1 MLGTPSTPSS
11 EALESWKLTTEES
24 YNQTVRDEFSF
35 EHAPNISL
43 CLAILNLHSDHKAY
57 ATFLLDQCD
66 EMKKLLQPVSGGKV
80 NPEID
85 HALIIKMIRSLLV
98 AAKVKCAKLGLNA
111 GLAHCDRFL
120 SQVDLIT
127 TLVQS
132 DCLLLI
138 PTDDLDEH
146 ALRKLRDLLTE
157 KEQWTLALDV
167 STKSGLDTQGVWAA
181 WGKACLKVGYFDRA
195 RKKFSHCLDK
205 VLYEN
210 YDDWVILSHPE
221 SIDGSED
228 SESQIVKVELTS
240 PRKHEAVKSRPMK
253 NPPLLTE
260 ILQILENL
268 NLNGQSSQ
276 KSANTAQ
283 EILNTLNS
291 LKAITQGNYPTQ
303 SPWNVNVYYQ
313 ESLYYLLMYGSCS
326 SILEFFVKQ
335 GEFDKCLAF
344 VMENDVDQ
352 DLFFNS
358 VYLRCLR
365 SENVENL
372 LNAMKSKDPTLL
384 IWKKYLVYICHNLEK
399 KKLLNTLYYL
409 QLFMKDYIRA
419 AMTCIRFYKNEVS
432 SYTDLCDRTH
442 FLLDAQRH
450 LETELK
456 VENFGGKKRRKSVG
470 SSHSGTGGLT
480 MEMEPSEID
489 KHVNTISRQMEIAKF
504 LGSAEKEG
512 RAIGPFLGYLSDMD
526 TESSQ
531 STELPTLFGNQQQK
545 TQLAVLAILCGRDVE
560 EGFGIA
566 FRIMQGELI
575 DIQARL

>member
-1 MLGTPSTPSS
+1 
-11 EALESWKLTTEES
+11 
-24 YNQTVRDEFSF
+24 
-35 EHAPNISL
+35 
-43 CLAILNLHSDHKAY
+43 
-57 ATFLLDQCD
+57 
-66 EMKKLLQPVSGGKV
+66 MKKLLQPLSGGKV
-80 NPEID
+80 NLEID

-98 AAKVKCAKLGLNA
+98 AAKVKCAKLGLNT

-132 DCLLLI
+132 DCLSLI
-138 PTDDLDEH
+138 PTDDLDDH
-146 ALRKLRDLLTE
+146 AFRKLRDLLTE

-195 RKKFSHCLDK
+195 REKFSHCLDK

-210 YDDWVILSHPE
+210 FDDWVILSHPE
-221 SIDGSED
+221 SFDSAED
-228 SESQIVKVELTS
+228 SESQNLKVELTN
-240 PRKHEAVKSRPMK
+240 PRKHEAVKSRPLK
-253 NPPLLTE
+253 DPPLLTE

-268 NLNGQSSQ
+268 SLNGQGF
-276 KSANTAQ
+276 KSGANAAQ

-291 LKAITQGNYPTQ
+291 LKAISQGNYPTH
-303 SPWNVNVYYQ
+303 SVWNENVYYQ
-313 ESLYYLLMYGSCS
+313 ESLFYLLMYGSCS
-326 SILEFFVKQ
+326 SILEFFMKQ
-335 GEFDKCLAF
+335 KEFDKCLVF

-352 DLFFNS
+352 DLFFNA

-372 LNAMKSKDPTLL
+372 LNAMRGKDPSLL
-384 IWKKYLVYICHNLEK
+384 IWKKYLVFICRNLEK
-399 KKLLNTLYYL
+399 RRLLNTLYHL

-419 AMTCIRFYKNEVS
+419 AMTCIRFYKNEAS
-432 SYTDLCDRTH
+432 TYTDLCERTH
-442 FLLDAQRH
+442 LLLEAQGH
-450 LETELK
+450 LEAELK
-456 VENFGGKKRRKSVG
+456 VENLGNKRRKSVSSQSG
-470 SSHSGTGGLT
+470 SGGLT

-512 RAIGPFLGYLSDMD
+512 RTIGPFLEYLSNMD
-526 TESSQ
+526 AEGSQ
-531 STELPTLFGNQQQK
+531 SRELPTLFGNHQQK

-566 FRIMQGELI
+566 FRIMQGELF
-575 DIQARL
+575 RN

>member
-1 MLGTPSTPSS
+1 
-11 EALESWKLTTEES
+11 
-24 YNQTVRDEFSF
+24 
-35 EHAPNISL
+35 
-43 CLAILNLHSDHKAY
+43 
-57 ATFLLDQCD
+57 
-66 EMKKLLQPVSGGKV
+66 MKKLLQPLSGGKV
-80 NPEID
+80 NLEID

-132 DCLLLI
+132 DCLSLI
-138 PTDDLDEH
+138 PTDDLDDH
-146 ALRKLRDLLTE
+146 AFRKLRDLLTE

-195 RKKFSHCLDK
+195 REKFSHCLDK

-210 YDDWVILSHPE
+210 FDDWVILSHPE
-221 SIDGSED
+221 SLDSIED
-228 SESQIVKVELTS
+228 SESQNFRVELTS
-240 PRKHEAVKSRPMK
+240 PRKHEAVIKIRPLK
-253 NPPLLTE
+253 DPPLLNE

-268 NLNGQSSQ
+268 TLNGQGFKS
-276 KSANTAQ
+276 SANAAQ

-291 LKAITQGNYPTQ
+291 LKAISQGNYPIH
-303 SPWNVNVYYQ
+303 SGNENVYYQ
-313 ESLYYLLMYGSCS
+313 ERLYYLLMYGSSS

-335 GEFDKCLAF
+335 KEFDKCLLF
-344 VMENDVDQ
+344 VMENDVEQ
-352 DLFFNS
+352 DLFFNA

-372 LNAMKSKDPTLL
+372 LNAMKSKDSSLL
-384 IWKKYLVYICHNLEK
+384 IWKKYLVYICRNLEK
-399 KKLLNTLYYL
+399 KRLLNTLYHL

-419 AMTCIRFYKNEVS
+419 AMTCIRFYKNEAS
-432 SYTDLCDRTH
+432 TYTNLCERTH
-442 FLLDAQRH
+442 LLLEAQGH
-450 LETELK
+450 LEAELK
-456 VENFGGKKRRKSVG
+456 VENFGNKKRRKSVSSQNG
-470 SSHSGTGGLT
+470 SGGLT
-480 MEMEPSEID
+480 MEMEPLEID

-512 RAIGPFLGYLSDMD
+512 RTIGPFLGYLSDMD
-526 TESSQ
+526 AEGSQ
-531 STELPTLFGNQQQK
+531 AGELPTLFGNHQQK

-566 FRIMQGELI
+566 FRIMQGEWFRRQRILLLSPKICQFFYFWEQNGKMLI
-575 DIQARL
+575 FKNYICAVRNYKLTPSRISKIGM